1 MAVRCVNIDWFE
13 VYVLEPT
20 SEPRDDYYFS
30 SRGFEVVVREY
41 GTPMYRQMFTINGT
55 DGRPMY
61 EIRRDPYSEI
71 FAPGSCHIRLSN
83 RECYRPNSVGLL
95 RDFLAAHGYEFRG
108 ISRFDLCADF
118 NRFDNGHDP
127 GDFLRRYLA
136 GYYHKIGL
144 SRVKLYGHD
153 FDGGGHVVRVGKRVI
168 KNATVE
174 HLGHQ
179 VSVFGRDKMRQLVFN
194 SARWGSPS
202 SQVSCR
208 LYDKTLELHE
218 NKDKFYIRDA
228 WTAARIDQ
236 SKPIWRLEFQ
246 VNSSAKNWVW
256 DETGKVYHLSLDTF
270 TDPESLLFLWSALA
284 AKYFVFS
291 RREMTREGNEQR
303 KDRAERYMPFNI
315 AKSSPFYPVNLTAD
329 KEPKA
334 QLVRLIDGL
343 VKFSLDNNHPTT
355 ERFKAKELIEYCQHF
370 RLMPKDYLLS
380 FDERLKRIAEADEPF

>member
-1 MAVRCVNIDWFE
+1 MSVRCVNIDWFE

-41 GTPMYRQMFTINGT
+41 GTQMYRQMFTIIGT

-83 RECYRPNSVGLL
+83 RECYRPKAVVLL
-95 RDFLAAHGYEFRG
+95 RDFLAAHGYKFRG

-127 GDFLRRYLA
+127 ADFLKRYLA

-144 SRVKLYGHD
+144 SRVRLYGHD
-153 FDGGGHVVRVGKRVI
+153 FDGGGHVVRVGKKVI
-168 KNATVE
+168 KSAIVE
-174 HLGHQ
+174 HIGHQ
-179 VSVFGRDKMRQLVFN
+179 VSVHGRDKMRQLVFN

-202 SQVSCR
+202 SQVSVR

-228 WTAARIDQ
+228 WTAAHIDQ

-246 VNSSAKNWVW
+246 VNSSAKNWVY
-256 DETGKVYHLSLDTF
+256 DETGQVYNLKIDTLAS
-270 TDPESLLFLWSALA
+270 PENLLFLWSCLA

-291 RREMTREGNEQR
+291 RRETTRLGTEQR

-315 AKSSPFYPVNLTAD
+315 AKSSPFYPVQLTND
-329 KEPKA
+329 KEPKQ
-334 QLVRLIDGL
+334 QLVRLIDNL
-343 VKFSLDNNHPTT
+343 VKFAYDYQHPAS
-355 ERFKAKELIEYCQHF
+355 ERIKAEELIKYLQVF
-370 RLMPKDYLLS
+370 RLHPKDYLKS
-380 FDERLKRIAEADEPF
+380 YDERLKAIIESDEPF